1 MNGESGRSVNSWL
14 FAEALTQQNTA
25 RERTRA
31 LLKETARVVAS
42 HHLKES
48 AGALNDE
55 GKKSMRY
62 MVRRYPVVRKGKK
75 DT

>member
-1 MNGESGRSVNSWL
+1 MNGKSGASVRSWL

-31 LLKETARVVAS
+31 LQKETARVRAS
-42 HHLKES
+42 HYLKVS

-55 GKKSMRY
+55 GKKSMRCT
-62 MVRRYPVVRKGKK
+62 VRRYTVERKGKR